1 MDMCEECSVKNQ
13 VSELEGKVRS
23 REVSLMFFVLGEKYY
38 FISSNIRKIEGEG
51 RARGIAERSSVDK

>member
-1 MDMCEECSVKNQ
+1 MKNQ

-38 FISSNIRKIEGEG
+38 FISSNRKIEGEG